1 MVLLNFNDCGL
12 KTAKIFMP
20 RKISHKLFHSKILLF
35 GEHIIN
41 KGAMG
46 LAVPLENYSGV
57 LRFSDLK
64 QRELKASNA
73 SIEML
78 ANHIVHHPEL
88 ASQYDTN
95 RLLEDIEKGLYFD
108 SDIPQGYG
116 LGSSAA
122 LVAAIY
128 YEYYKYRK
136 KNFVISAV
144 KNDLAQLE
152 SYYHGKSSGL
162 DAIVSYLNKA
172 VLVNQGEVSE
182 AFDLPKSPNAV
193 LKVFVINT
201 HIERKTA
208 PFVNLFLEK
217 CRDKKFM
224 DAVSKSLVPATNI
237 AIDGFMNRKYADLM
251 KSVKIISQLQADL
264 LPEFIPAKFKEVWQQ
279 GLKSNNY
286 HLKICGAGGGGFIIG
301 LARADTDLDLLLGGF
316 DVIELLKF

>member
-1 MVLLNFNDCGL
+1 M
-12 KTAKIFMP
+12 AK
-20 RKISHKLFHSKILLF
+20 KISHKLFHSKILLF

-46 LAVPLENYSGV
+46 LAIPLEKYNGV
-57 LRFSDLK
+57 LRHGDLK
-64 QRELKASNA
+64 QRELKESNH
-73 SIEML
+73 SLEML

-95 RLLEDIEKGLYFD
+95 RLLEDIERGLYFD

-122 LVAAIY
+122 LVAAVY
-128 YEYYKYRK
+128 YEYYKFRK

-162 DAIVSYLNKA
+162 DAIVSYLHKA
-172 VLVNQGEVSE
+172 VIVNNGEVSE
-182 AFDLPKSPNAV
+182 AFDLPKSPKPV

-201 HIERKTA
+201 HIARKTA

-217 CRDKKFM
+217 CKDKKFM
-224 DAVSKSLVPATNI
+224 HTVEKSLVPTTNI
-237 AIDGFMNRKYADLM
+237 AIEAFMNHKYAELM
-251 KSVKIISQLQADL
+251 KCMKIISQLQLDM
-264 LPEFIPAKFKEVWQQ
+264 LPEFIPKKFVEAWQQ
-279 GLKSNNY
+279 GLKNNNY

-301 LARADTDLDLLLGGF
+301 FARADMDLDVLLPGM
-316 DVIELLKF
+316 DVIELLQF